1 MKERAEF
8 YESLRRIKEEKQR
21 YAEMVERFYEEL
33 RECHPEWEMRRQ
45 AALQAYCWYHSSVT
59 FLT

>member
-45 AALQAYCWYHSSVT
+45 AALQVCCWYHSSVT